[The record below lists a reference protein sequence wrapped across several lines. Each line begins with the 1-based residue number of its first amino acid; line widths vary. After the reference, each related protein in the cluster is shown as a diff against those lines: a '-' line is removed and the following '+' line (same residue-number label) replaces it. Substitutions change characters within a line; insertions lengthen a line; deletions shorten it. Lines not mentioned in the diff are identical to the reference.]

1 MNAALGDNE
10 VPVDGNGHD
19 RDGGHEDA
27 QVGKGLH
34 QPTQGTTITTTK
46 FGCFSSSVSG
56 ADPTSLHLKRLVL
69 NMYCIRVQIDKQ

>member
-1 MNAALGDNE
+1 MNAALGDDE

-34 QPTQGTTITTTK
+34 QPTQGTTYNHYYK
-46 FGCFSSSVSG
+46 VGCFSS
-56 ADPTSLHLKRLVL
+56 
-69 NMYCIRVQIDKQ
+69 